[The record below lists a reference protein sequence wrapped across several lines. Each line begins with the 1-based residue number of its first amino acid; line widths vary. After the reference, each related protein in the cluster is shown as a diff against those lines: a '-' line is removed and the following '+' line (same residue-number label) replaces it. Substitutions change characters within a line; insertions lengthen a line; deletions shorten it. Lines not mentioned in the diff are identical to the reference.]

1 LQRRRWFFV
10 GSKGNRGRKLY
21 FIPGVGFDTRRSIA
35 SLVYRVHHI
44 CKRKRRE
51 LALEKTLTWQK
62 TIARTRPAS
71 EATRS
76 RRRRPR
82 FWGIRRLLAQAYLHL
97 HLLQSLFKLL
107 VLHPQFT
114 NSIIALFKFFQNEAD
129 LATSV
134 KCAIYG
140 QSCPR
145 WSDFRGVRRYTSA
158 LAPRVLP

>member
-1 LQRRRWFFV
+1 
-10 GSKGNRGRKLY
+10 S
-21 FIPGVGFDTRRSIA
+21 GVVLRAARSM
-35 SLVYRVHHI
+35 SFLFYRPHHI
-44 CKRKRRE
+44 YKGKRRD
-51 LALEKTLTWQK
+51 LPLKKTLTWQK
-62 TIARTRPAS
+62 PIPRTSPAS

-76 RRRRPR
+76 RPRRPR

-134 KCAIYG
+134 KCAVYG